1 MIEKAFDVRISAMA
15 FVSGSVIVQ
24 IDTEGKSEEEIQKE
38 AEAAGKEK
46 ALSGDI
52 IWRYNGIDEGG
63 EILITDVSES

>member
-1 MIEKAFDVRISAMA
+1 MMEKAFDVRISAMA
-15 FVSGSVIVQ
+15 FVSGSVIIQ

-46 ALSGDI
+46 VLSGDI